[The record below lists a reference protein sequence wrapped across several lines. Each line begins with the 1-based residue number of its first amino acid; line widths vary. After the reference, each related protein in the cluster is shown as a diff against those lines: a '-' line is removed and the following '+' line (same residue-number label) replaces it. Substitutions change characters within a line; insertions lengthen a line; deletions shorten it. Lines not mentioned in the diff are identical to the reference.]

1 MQAPARAR
9 QTRRPLVLAAIVM
22 AMFMTAIEA
31 TIVATAM
38 PSIAAKLG
46 GLSLYSWVFSSYLLV
61 QAVSI
66 PIYGKLSD
74 TFGRKRLFII
84 GIAIFLVASTLCGF
98 AGSMASLVAF
108 RFMQGLGA
116 GAIQPLATTLIG
128 DMYSIEERAR
138 VQGYVASV
146 WGVSAVLGP
155 LAGALI
161 VQYLPWAWVFW
172 INIPFGLACIA
183 LLSRHLHERIE
194 HRERNIDYAGAGLML
209 VALSSLMLALTQ
221 GSRLGIAGAAPL
233 VALAAA
239 ASWLLLRQERRAPDP
254 VLHVELWNNRLIR
267 LANLATFTA
276 GVTMMGLIG
285 FLPVFVQGVL
295 GHTALVAGLALCMMS
310 IGWPLA
316 GYVTG
321 HVLVRVGAPRLARAG
336 GIAVFAGSVIVA
348 LLAGAGPLAAGAG
361 AFVVGAGLGIL
372 NTTFIVTIQ
381 SSVGWSQRGIAT
393 ALNLLMRTVGNA
405 LGAAVFGG
413 VLNIA
418 LHRFL
423 AARGEGAAPALE
435 SLQSLLGGAAAP
447 AGVDMAALHAG
458 LASGL
463 DYVFWI
469 GALFGAAT
477 MAASWR
483 VPGLGQHRPQSPNR
497 PQTQ

>member
-172 INIPFGLACIA
+172 INIPFGVACIA

-239 ASWLLLRQERRAPDP
+239 AFWLLLRQERRAPDP
-254 VLHVELWNNRLIR
+254 VLHVELWNSRLIR
-267 LANLATFTA
+267 QANLATLSA

-321 HVLVRVGAPRLARAG
+321 HILVRVGAPRLARAG

-348 LLAGAGPLAAGAG
+348 LLAGKGPLAAGAG

-423 AARGEGAAPALE
+423 AAQGEGAAPAME
-435 SLQSLLGGAAAP
+435 NLQSLLGGAAPP

-463 DYVFWI
+463 DNVFWI
-469 GALFGAAT
+469 GTLFGAAT

-483 VPGLGQHRPQSPNR
+483 LPGASQNR